1 MKIAIGA
8 DHRGFN
14 HKKFIIDAFKDDSAY
29 EFVDVGTYGPE
40 RVDYPIYAQKVVE
53 LMTTGQTQK
62 GVLLCGNGVGMAI
75 AANRN
80 RHIYAAVIASV
91 ADAVKAKE
99 DDNINLLVLPSDYL
113 SDDQLIPIIRAWLN
127 AHFKGGRYEQRIAM
141 VDQ

>member
-14 HKKFIIDAFKDDSAY
+14 HKKFIIDAFKNDPIY
-29 EFVDVGTYGPE
+29 TFTDVGTDSAE
-40 RVDYPIYAQKVVE
+40 RTDYPLYAEKVVE
-53 LMTTGQTQK
+53 LMKSGQVEQ
-62 GVLLCGNGVGMAI
+62 GILLCGNGVGMAI

-80 RHIYAAVIASV
+80 KQIYAAVVASA
-91 ADAVKAKE
+91 ADAIKAKE

-127 AHFKGGRYEQRIAM
+127 ARFKGGRYAERIAM
-141 VDQ
+141 VDK